1 MNQDKNNLEHC
12 QGKKV
17 IYEVPIFFLS
27 TVVNTGR
34 IHHKIY

>member
-17 IYEVPIFFLS
+17 IYEVPICFKYCS
-27 TVVNTGR
+27 QYRKNTP
-34 IHHKIY
+34 